1 MIRSCEDVKTL
12 EEFHKFSNYR
22 FRMIDIGLLETANM
36 IAWNQR
42 WIICPE
48 LIDNLVNKNYRVKDD

>member
-22 FRMIDIGLLETANM
+22 FRIIDIGLLETANM
-36 IAWNQR
+36 IAWNR
-42 WIICPE
+42 GCLISPE
-48 LIDNLVNKNYRVKDD
+48 LINNLVDKNYRVKDD